1 MLGNLTKVSR
11 FVEEALYAALAVIA
25 RLAVLVNLYLKKFAF
40 LNPLLRKTIPVFV
53 VLFSYVL
60 KSYVNGSYTEAT
72 ERSQHGS
79 IPTSFIPP

>member
-1 MLGNLTKVSR
+1 MLLSQ
-11 FVEEALYAALAVIA
+11 
-25 RLAVLVNLYLKKFAF
+25 LVNLYLKTFA
-40 LNPLLRKTIPVFV
+40 LLSPLLRKINTVFV

-79 IPTSFIPP
+79 IPTSFIPL